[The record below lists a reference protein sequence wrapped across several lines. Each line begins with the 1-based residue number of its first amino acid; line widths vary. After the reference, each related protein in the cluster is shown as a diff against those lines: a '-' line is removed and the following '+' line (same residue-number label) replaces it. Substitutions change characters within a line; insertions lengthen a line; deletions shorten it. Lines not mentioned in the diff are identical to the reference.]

1 MAKSIGHVTATKR
14 IASAAVFPTR
24 GGVDR
29 TWRLR
34 LLMMICVFP
43 TRVGVDR
50 VAAQDRTFP
59 IVFSPHAWG
68 WTVLLTVFDS
78 DADVFPTRV
87 GVDRIG

>member
-14 IASAAVFPTR
+14 IASAAVFLTR
-24 GGVDR
+24 G
-29 TWRLR
+29 
-34 LLMMICVFP
+34 
-43 TRVGVDR
+43 GVDR

-78 DADVFPTRV
+78 DADVFPTLV